1 MRRLVV
7 QAIQD
12 ALGDVNRRFIGAQQ
26 HQALV
31 HDFVPPQDRAT
42 DRTRRSVR
50 TDSARF
56 ALGELT
62 ERGRLES
69 TRGRMTCLE
78 RV

>member
-1 MRRLVV
+1 VWRLVV

-12 ALGDVNRRFIGAQQ
+12 APGDVNRRFIGAQQ

-31 HDFVPPQDRAT
+31 HAFIPPQGRAT
-42 DRTRRSVR
+42 ARTRRCVR
-50 TDSARF
+50 TNSARF
-56 ALGELT
+56 AFGELT
-62 ERGRLES
+62 ERGRLEL